1 MCSRAYDP
9 SWSICCM
16 ALLLFEEFYS
26 KQNCSQFT
34 NVLSVRVC
42 APYNNY
48 VCVRMCVCA
57 CLCLCL
63 CVHMCVHMCVYVCMH
78 VHTCVYVC
86 MHAHV
91 CVCMCVYLYV
101 HICVICLSAYTVFKC
116 LQLTNSSITIFSIS
130 VASSI
135 CCLTT
140 LISLSGTSCLQKSN
154 YINTCNKFISVIRES
169 TNLSI

>member
-16 ALLLFEEFYS
+16 ALPLFGEFYS

-34 NVLSVRVC
+34 NVLSVHAC
-42 APYNNY
+42 APYNNH
-48 VCVRMCVCA
+48 VCVRMCVCV
-57 CLCLCL
+57 CMSVLVSVCPYVCI
-63 CVHMCVHMCVYVCMH
+63 CVHACPYVCICVYACPCVCVHVCIF
-78 VHTCVYVC
+78 VC
-86 MHAHV
+86 TYLCDLFV
-91 CVCMCVYLYV
+91 CL
-101 HICVICLSAYTVFKC
+101 FKH